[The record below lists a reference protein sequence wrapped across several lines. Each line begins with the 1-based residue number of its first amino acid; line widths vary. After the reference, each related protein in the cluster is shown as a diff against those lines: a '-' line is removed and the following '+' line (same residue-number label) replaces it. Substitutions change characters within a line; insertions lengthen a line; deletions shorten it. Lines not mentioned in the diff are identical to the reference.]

1 MPKMSKFTTIGMS
14 AEVTIVAAAAVEGAD
29 QTGPKTFRSV
39 FYTGGLITV
48 KGWDQPV
55 VIDLAGI
62 QQGNVLV
69 ANLDHDKTK
78 RVGNFDVINDGRQLV
93 ASGTASAATAAR
105 DEVINSAAQG
115 YKWQSSIEA
124 DPVQVEQL
132 AAGKTVTVNGQDI
145 TGPAYI
151 VRKSTLKGFAFVSH
165 GADENTTVTIAASA
179 ASPNDKGKDMDPKF
193 KTWVEAI
200 GFDADTLTADQKAGL
215 EANYNG
221 INKTKTVPP
230 IAAGFEAV
238 KAERERQES
247 ITAYALDKCDQQPQ
261 NIDAIRNLAEQAI
274 EAKWP
279 LDKFRLEL
287 LEASAPGPVTPWSNR
302 QDNRLNNRVLE
313 AAVCVAGR
321 FKDVEKMYDDQTLQ
335 AAHDQFPH
343 GIGLNQLI
351 LLGAQ
356 SNGYRTGHSSRV
368 TVEAQRAAFGMS
380 TPQTI
385 RAAGFSTVNIGT
397 IVSNVANKF
406 LRQGWMSVDMTPMRI
421 AAIRSVRD
429 FKTITTVSLTG
440 DTEFQKVGAGGEIAH
455 GTLGEESYS
464 NKADTYARMLAITR
478 TDYINDDLGALT
490 DTPRKLGRGGGL
502 MLNKI
507 FWTKFL
513 NNSAFFTSGRA
524 NVNEGVANMTTAGL
538 DATNV
543 IFKAQTD
550 PDGNPLGLAP
560 RILLV
565 PNALEASARTLMT
578 SEKLIDGTAT
588 GTQGEAN
595 IWRGRFT
602 VETSEYMS
610 NSSYT
615 GYSAQAWYLLA
626 DPMDMP
632 VIEIVAL
639 NGRVEPVIE
648 TADADFNV
656 LGVQM
661 RGYSDVGV
669 ELQEYRG
676 GVRADGNAS

>member
-1 MPKMSKFTTIGMS
+1 MYKTFTTIGMS
-14 AEVTIVAAAAVEGAD
+14 AEVTIEAAAIEGAD
-29 QTGPKTFRSV
+29 AKGPKRFTSV
-39 FYTGGLITV
+39 FYTGGLVTV

-55 VIDLAGI
+55 VIDLAGVE
-62 QQGNVLV
+62 QGNVLV

-78 RVGNFDVINDGRQLV
+78 RVGNFDVTNDGRQLV
-93 ASGTASAATAAR
+93 ASGTASAATPSR
-105 DEVINSAAQG
+105 DEVINSAKDG

-124 DPVQVEQL
+124 DPIQVETL
-132 AAGKTVTVNGQDI
+132 AAGKTVSVNGQDI

-165 GADENTTVTIAASA
+165 GADDNTTVTIAAAA
-179 ASPNDKGKDMDPKF
+179 ASPNFKGKEMKPEIKA
-193 KTWVEAI
+193 WAEAM
-200 GFDADTLTADQKAGL
+200 GLDVANANADQVATI

-221 INKTKTVPP
+221 INKPKTVPP

-247 ITAYALDKCDQQPQ
+247 ITAYALDKCDAQPQ

-274 EAKWP
+274 EAKWS

-287 LEASAPGPVTPWSNR
+287 FEASAPGPSTPWSNR
-302 QDNRLNNRVLE
+302 QDTRLTNRVLE

-321 FKDVEKMYDDQTLQ
+321 FKDVEKIYDDQTLQ

-356 SNGYRTGHSSRV
+356 ANGYRTGHSSRV
-368 TVEAQRAAFGMS
+368 TVEAQRAAFGMT
-380 TPQTI
+380 TPQSI
-385 RAAGFSTVNIGT
+385 RAAGFSSVNIGT
-397 IVSNVANKF
+397 ITSNVANKF
-406 LRQGWMSVDMTPMRI
+406 LRQGWNSVDMTPMRI

-513 NNSAFFTSGRA
+513 NNSAFFTSGRN
-524 NVNEGVANMTTAGL
+524 NVNTAVADMTVGGL

-543 IFKAQTD
+543 IFKSQTD
-550 PDGNPLGLAP
+550 PDGNPLGVAP

-565 PNALEASARTLMT
+565 PTALETKARTLMT
-578 SEKLIDGTAT
+578 SEKLKGSTNEPED
-588 GTQGEAN
+588 N
-595 IWRGRFT
+595 PWRGRFT
-602 VETSEYMS
+602 VESSEYMH
-610 NSSYT
+610 NSLYT
-615 GYSAQAWYLLA
+615 GYSAAAWYLLA

-676 GVRADGNAS
+676 GVRADGGAS

>member
-1 MPKMSKFTTIGMS
+1 MSKTFTTIGMS
-14 AEVTIVAAAAVEGAD
+14 AEVTIEAAAIEGAD
-29 QTGPKTFRSV
+29 AKGPKRFTSV
-39 FYTGGLITV
+39 FYTGGLVTV

-55 VIDLAGI
+55 VIDLAGVE
-62 QQGNVLV
+62 QGNVLV

-78 RVGNFDVINDGRQLV
+78 RVGNFDVTNDGRQLV
-93 ASGTASAATAAR
+93 ASGTASAATPSR
-105 DEVINSAAQG
+105 DEVINSAKDG

-124 DPVQVEQL
+124 DPIQVETL
-132 AAGKTVTVNGQDI
+132 AAGKTVSVNGQDI

-165 GADENTTVTIAASA
+165 GADDNTTVTIAAAA
-179 ASPNDKGKDMDPKF
+179 ASPNFKGKEMKPEIKA
-193 KTWVEAI
+193 WAEAM
-200 GFDADTLTADQKAGL
+200 GLDVANANADQVATI

-221 INKTKTVPP
+221 INKPKTVPP

-247 ITAYALDKCDQQPQ
+247 ITAYALDKCDSQPH

-274 EAKWP
+274 EAKWS

-287 LEASAPGPVTPWSNR
+287 FEASAPGPSTPWSNR
-302 QDNRLNNRVLE
+302 QDTRLTNRVLE

-321 FKDVEKMYDDQTLQ
+321 FKDVEKIYDDQTLQ

-356 SNGYRTGHSSRV
+356 ANGYRTGHSSRV
-368 TVEAQRAAFGMS
+368 TVEAQRAAFGMT
-380 TPQTI
+380 TPQSI
-385 RAAGFSTVNIGT
+385 RASGFSSVNIGT
-397 IVSNVANKF
+397 ITSNVANKF
-406 LRQGWMSVDMTPMRI
+406 LRQGWNSVDMTPMRI

-513 NNSAFFTSGRA
+513 NNSAFFTSGRL
-524 NVNEGVANMTTAGL
+524 NVNEGDADMTVAGL
-538 DATNV
+538 DATNI
-543 IFKAQTD
+543 IFKSQTD
-550 PDGNPLGLAP
+550 PDGNPLGVTP

-565 PNALEASARTLMT
+565 PTALETKARTLMT
-578 SEKLIDGTAT
+578 SEKLKGSTNEPED
-588 GTQGEAN
+588 N
-595 IWRGRFT
+595 PWRGRFT
-602 VETSEYMS
+602 VESSEYMH
-610 NSSYT
+610 NSLYT
-615 GYSAQAWYLLA
+615 GYSAAAWYMLA

-639 NGRVEPVIE
+639 NGRVVPVIE

-676 GVRADGNAS
+676 GVRADGGAS

>member
-1 MPKMSKFTTIGMS
+1 MSKTFTTIGMS
-14 AEVTIVAAAAVEGAD
+14 AEVTIEAAAIEGAESK
-29 QTGPKTFRSV
+29 GPKRFTSV
-39 FYTGGLITV
+39 FYTGGLVTV
-48 KGWDQPV
+48 KGWDMPV
-55 VIDLAGI
+55 VIDLSGVE
-62 QQGNVLV
+62 QGNVLV

-78 RVGNFDVINDGRQLV
+78 RVGNFDVKNDGRQLE
-93 ASGTASAATAAR
+93 AFGTASAATPAR
-105 DEVINSAAQG
+105 DEVINSAKDG
-115 YKWQSSIEA
+115 YIWQSSIEA
-124 DPVQVEQL
+124 DPIEVEQL

-165 GADENTTVTIAASA
+165 GADDNTTVTIAASA
-179 ASPNDKGKDMDPKF
+179 ASPNQKGKVMEPKF
-193 KTWVEAI
+193 KAWVEAM
-200 GFDADTLTADQKAGL
+200 GFDAATLTEEQKSGL

-221 INKTKTVPP
+221 TQKPKSVPP

-247 ITAYALDKCDQQPQ
+247 ITAYALDKCEQQPQ

-274 EAKWP
+274 EAKWT
-279 LDKFRLEL
+279 LDKFRLEV

-302 QDNRLNNRVLE
+302 QDNRLTNRVLE

-356 SNGYRTGHSSRV
+356 SNGFRTGHSSRV
-368 TVEAQRAAFGMS
+368 TVEAQRAAFGMA
-380 TPQTI
+380 TPQSI
-385 RAAGFSTVNIGT
+385 RASGFSTVNIGT

-406 LRQGWMSVDMTPMRI
+406 LRQGWNSVDMTPMRI

-455 GTLGEESYS
+455 GTLGEETYS

-513 NNSAFFTSGRA
+513 NNSAFFTSGRS

-543 IFKAQTD
+543 IFKNQTD
-550 PDGNPLGLAP
+550 PDGNPLGLSP

-565 PNALEASARTLMT
+565 PTALEAAARTLMT

-588 GTQGEAN
+588 ATQGEAN

-610 NSSYT
+610 NSLYT
-615 GYSAQAWYLLA
+615 GYSAAAWYLLA

-676 GVRADGNAS
+676 GVRADGGAS

>member
-1 MPKMSKFTTIGMS
+1 MSKTFTTIGMS
-14 AEVTIVAAAAVEGAD
+14 AEVTIEAAAIEGAD
-29 QTGPKTFRSV
+29 AKGPKRFTSV
-39 FYTGGLITV
+39 FYTGGLVTV

-55 VIDLAGI
+55 VIDLAGVE
-62 QQGNVLV
+62 QGNVLV

-78 RVGNFDVINDGRQLV
+78 RVGNFDVTNDGRQLV
-93 ASGTASAATAAR
+93 ASGTASAATPSR
-105 DEVINSAAQG
+105 DEVINSAKDG

-124 DPVQVEQL
+124 DPIQVETL
-132 AAGKTVTVNGQDI
+132 AAGKTVSVNGQDI

-165 GADENTTVTIAASA
+165 GADDNTTVTIAAAA
-179 ASPNDKGKDMDPKF
+179 ASPNFKGKEMKPEIKA
-193 KTWVEAI
+193 WAEAM
-200 GFDADTLTADQKAGL
+200 GLDVANANADQVATI

-221 INKTKTVPP
+221 INKPKTVPP

-247 ITAYALDKCDQQPQ
+247 ITAYALDKCDSQPH

-274 EAKWP
+274 EAKWS

-287 LEASAPGPVTPWSNR
+287 FEASAPGPSTPWSNR
-302 QDNRLNNRVLE
+302 QDTRLTNRVLE

-321 FKDVEKMYDDQTLQ
+321 FKDVEKIYDDQTLQ

-356 SNGYRTGHSSRV
+356 ANGYRTGHSSRV
-368 TVEAQRAAFGMS
+368 TVEAQRAAFGMT
-380 TPQTI
+380 TPQSI
-385 RAAGFSTVNIGT
+385 RASGFSSVNIGT
-397 IVSNVANKF
+397 ITSNVANKF
-406 LRQGWMSVDMTPMRI
+406 LRQGWNSVDMTPMRI

-513 NNSAFFTSGRA
+513 NNSAFFTSGRL
-524 NVNEGVANMTTAGL
+524 NVNEGVADMTVAGL
-538 DATNV
+538 DATNI
-543 IFKAQTD
+543 IFKSQTD
-550 PDGNPLGLAP
+550 PDGNPLGVTP

-565 PNALEASARTLMT
+565 PTALETKARTLMT
-578 SEKLIDGTAT
+578 SEKLKGSTNEPED
-588 GTQGEAN
+588 N
-595 IWRGRFT
+595 PWRGRFT
-602 VETSEYMS
+602 VESSEYMH
-610 NSSYT
+610 NSLYT
-615 GYSAQAWYLLA
+615 GYSAAAWYMLA

-676 GVRADGNAS
+676 GVRADGGAS